1 MFSDKVPLPE
11 YLSRYQLADLFL
23 DTFIYNA
30 GSTAI
35 SALWAE
41 YPVLTRPGNTNASR
55 MGARI
60 CAAAELN
67 TLICPETHPLTPYIR
82 ENL

>member
-1 MFSDKVPLPE
+1 M
-11 YLSRYQLADLFL
+11 
-23 DTFIYNA
+23 
-30 GSTAI
+30 
-35 SALWAE
+35 WAE